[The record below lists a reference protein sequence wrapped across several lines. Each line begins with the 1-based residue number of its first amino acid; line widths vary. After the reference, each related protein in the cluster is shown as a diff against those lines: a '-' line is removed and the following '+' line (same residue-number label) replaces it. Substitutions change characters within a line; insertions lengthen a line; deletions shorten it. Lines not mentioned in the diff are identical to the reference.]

1 MIAPVVALS
10 LIPVMTAVGA
20 AVDYSRAN
28 NIRSKLQSAL
38 DSALLAAAKEGSS
51 VWNQI
56 AIDNFDANFRATLAN
71 GLIVTKN
78 FAQDSAQRLSRDR
91 FRFGPDRFSGSDPGS
106 EAERESLGRR
116 DRQRA
121 GQLMHPD
128 TR

>member
-20 AVDYSRAN
+20 AVDYSRSN

-56 AIDNFDANFRATLAN
+56 AIDNFDANFSATLAN
-71 GLIVTKN
+71 GLTVTKA
-78 FAQDSAQRLSRDR
+78 FAQDTAQLYRGTASVSSSPSRDR
-91 FRFGPDRFSGSDPGS
+91 
-106 EAERESLGRR
+106 AC
-116 DRQRA
+116 
-121 GQLMHPD
+121 
-128 TR
+128 